1 MPVASGMDR
10 HHGRAAIRIANRSA
24 ALHAARLGADQS
36 IELPEAP
43 YLHLF
48 VPRGTVD
55 LEGAGVLHEGDAVR
69 FTATGGQRVTAIE
82 PAEVLVWEMHAGMA
96 A

>member
-1 MPVASGMDR
+1 MDR
-10 HHGRAAIRIANRSA
+10 HDGQAAIRIRNRYA
-24 ALHAARLGADQS
+24 ALHAARLGVDQS
-36 IELPEAP
+36 VELPEAP

-55 LEGAGVLHEGDAVR
+55 LEGAGVLNEGDAVR
-69 FTATGGQRVTAIE
+69 FTATGGQKVTAIE
-82 PAEVLVWEMHAGMA
+82 PAEILVWEMHAGLA